1 MSVRLLRG
9 LLVLACSSLLIPACT
24 DFLGSGGDDGPP
36 SVEWVTPSDGDTGV
50 PVLATVQIRFST
62 RIAASGLASA
72 VRLQSDGRTILT
84 EMWLAEGRTLEL
96 IPTDPL
102 DFGTEYVVVVDAEV
116 RSAHGPPLAEG
127 VSWSFTTHG
136 TPLPLPQTDTLRH
149 HLGALAHDTMRG
161 RGSGSEDELKAAR
174 YVSGLLGAY
183 GLEAPAGGYIQPFE
197 ALSRR
202 DDQLIR
208 SRNVMGVLP
217 GSGSLASEWLV
228 VGAHYDHVGFRGL
241 ENEIGGPKNGAD
253 DNASGTALVLE
264 MARIL
269 SEYAGGNGMADL
281 PRRSVLFVG
290 FGAEEEGL
298 LGSCH
303 YVFGAP
309 VAPLGSTRAMLN
321 FDMVGRLR
329 AEGVLVSGQETAR
342 SWGSMVSN
350 ANAPG
355 LYTVRPLESAA
366 WGTDH
371 ACFWQA
377 GIPWVGFFTGFHPEY
392 HAQEDDTALINFAG
406 LSQIGELGLRIL
418 VRLMVTP
425 DPPRFQGAAPQLL
438 TLR

>member
-1 MSVRLLRG
+1 MSVRFLRG
-9 LLVLACSSLLIPACT
+9 VLVLASASLVVSACSDL
-24 DFLGSGGDDGPP
+24 LGSGDDEGPP
-36 SVEWVTPSDGDTGV
+36 RVEWVAPSDGDSEV
-50 PVLATVQIRFST
+50 PVLTSIRIRFST

-72 VRLQSDGRTILT
+72 VRLESAGRTILT
-84 EMWLAEGRTLEL
+84 EIWLAEGRTLEL
-96 IPTDPL
+96 VPTDPL
-102 DFGTEYVVVVDAEV
+102 DFGTEYRVVIDAEV
-116 RSAHGPPLAEG
+116 RSAQGPPLAEG
-127 VSWSFTTHG
+127 TSWSFTTQG
-136 TPLPLPQTDTLRH
+136 APLPFPHPDTLRR

-161 RGSGSEDELKAAR
+161 RGSGSEDELKAAQ
-174 YVSGLLGAY
+174 YLSGLFEDY
-183 GLEAPAGGYIQPFE
+183 GLEPPPGGSIQSFE

-202 DDQLIR
+202 DDRLIR
-208 SRNVMGVLP
+208 SRNVMAALP
-217 GSGSLASEWLV
+217 GSGSLASEWIV

-241 ENEIGGPKNGAD
+241 ESEIGGPKNGAD

-264 MARIL
+264 MARL
-269 SEYAGGNGMADL
+269 LREYAADYGMADL

-309 VAPLGSTRAMLN
+309 AVPLGSTRAMLN

-329 AEGVLVSGQETAR
+329 AEGLLVSGQETAS
-342 SWGSMVSN
+342 SWGSMVAN

-355 LYTVRPLESAA
+355 LNTVRPLESGG

-377 GIPWVGFFTGFHPEY
+377 RIPWVGFFTGFHPEY
-392 HAQEDDTALINFAG
+392 HAQEDDTDLINFPG

-418 VRLMVTP
+418 VRLMVAP
-425 DPPRFQGAAPQLL
+425 DPPRFQGAPPSLV
-438 TLR
+438 TP